1 MSLQTFEQVRKI
13 VEPMLV
19 HYQDDLLKHDYH
31 TLKEYH
37 GPFVY
42 GYRRT
47 GTDLLLMRSHVKEY
61 SWKLPITIDE
71 IDTSLMQSFIWI
83 DYQSRNTHFLHFDG
97 HKLVRKSVEDLRKI
111 WFNHVSK
118 IVSDATQLIPARGE

>member
-1 MSLQTFEQVRKI
+1 MSLQTFEQLKKI
-13 VEPMLV
+13 VEPLLV

-31 TLKEYH
+31 TLEEYD

-47 GTDLLLMRSHVKEY
+47 GTDMLLMKSHVDDY
-61 SWKLPITIDE
+61 LWKLPITIEE
-71 IDTSLMQSFIWI
+71 IDTSLKQSFIWI

-97 HKLVRKSVEDLRKI
+97 RKLFRRSVEDLRKI
-111 WFNHVSK
+111 WYDHVSK
-118 IVSDATQLIPARGE
+118 IVKDAIQRMPVKSE